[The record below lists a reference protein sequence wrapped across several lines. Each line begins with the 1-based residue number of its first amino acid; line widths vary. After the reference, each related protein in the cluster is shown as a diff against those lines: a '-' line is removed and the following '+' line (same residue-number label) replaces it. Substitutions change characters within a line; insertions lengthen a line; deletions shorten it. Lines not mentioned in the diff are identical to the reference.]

1 MNIGFV
7 GLGLMGRPMVDRLI
21 DAGHS
26 LTAFDVSPTAFD
38 SWPNPPRKA
47 LSLDELGSCEMIILM
62 LPNGSVVDDVLF
74 YGGKLASAIS
84 EGTLVLDMGSS
95 DPEGS
100 RERASELAQR
110 GIRFVDAPV
119 SGGVRGAIEGS
130 LTIMLGGATELTEEE
145 RAVLGVFGKTIFDV
159 GPVGSGHAVKALNNA
174 LSAASFLAMAEATE
188 SATRFGIEP
197 EVFIEI
203 INKSSG
209 RSFSSEWKYPQFVLP
224 NAFNSGFSLSLMSKD
239 VSTAV
244 NLCEQLD
251 VPVQLLP
258 VVGEAWKNASGAL
271 GSAAD
276 HTEITRWVS
285 RR

>member
-21 DAGHS
+21 NAGHS
-26 LTAFDVSPTAFD
+26 ITAFDVSPTAFD
-38 SWPNPPRKA
+38 GWTNPPRKA
-47 LSLDELGSCEMIILM
+47 LSLREMGSCEIIILM
-62 LPNGSVVDDVLF
+62 LPNGSIVDDVLF
-74 YGGKLASAIS
+74 YSGKLSSVIS
-84 EGTLVLDMGSS
+84 EGSLVLDMGSS

-100 RERASELAQR
+100 RVRAGELLQR

-119 SGGVRGAIEGS
+119 SGGVSGAAAGT
-130 LTIMLGGATELTEEE
+130 LTIMLGGSDALDEEE
-145 RAVLGVFGKTIFDV
+145 RVVLKTLGKTILEV

-174 LSAASFLAMAEATE
+174 LSAASLLAMAEATE
-188 SATRFGIEP
+188 SAARFGIEP
-197 EVFIEI
+197 EVFIEV

-224 NAFNSGFSLSLMSKD
+224 GTFDSGFSLALMTKD

-244 NLCEQLD
+244 NLCEQLELSA
-251 VPVQLLP
+251 QLLHM
-258 VVGEAWKNASGAL
+258 VSEAWTNASGSL
-271 GSAAD
+271 KPAAD
-276 HTEITRWVS
+276 HTEIVRWVA